1 MNVQAIAVGAAG
13 LSGVST
19 DALVVVLTPAHKAV
33 AGDTALDRALQSAV
47 KAGDLQI
54 KPGQSLYLHGVEGV
68 KAPRVLFMVARDGSA
83 KAFRAAV
90 AAALTALKGRSFKSL
105 AVAPLDD
112 ATDAHAEALCL
123 VLEQAGYVYT
133 HTKPSAESAVVP
145 AKTTL
150 LVATLEALK
159 RRLPEL
165 PMAVRIRATAGG
177 KAAAAGDDGFDCP
190 MPPDG

>member
-33 AGDTALDRALQSAV
+33 AGDTALDRALQSAA

-68 KAPRVLFMVARDGSA
+68 KAPRVLFVVARDASA

-90 AAALTALKGRSFKSL
+90 TAALSQKLSAPLSQPALSATRAAASALRSRHTTRAPASTAPRVTASPMPEAPPITIAVLPCKLKM
-105 AVAPLDD
+105 
-112 ATDAHAEALCL
+112 
-123 VLEQAGYVYT
+123 
-133 HTKPSAESAVVP
+133 
-145 AKTTL
+145 
-150 LVATLEALK
+150 LVAIVEK
-159 RRLPEL
+159 GVRL
-165 PMAVRIRATAGG
+165 RTS
-177 KAAAAGDDGFDCP
+177 AAC
-190 MPPDG
+190 

>member
-90 AAALTALKGRSFKSL
+90 AAARVTDDENLDVGWFAPDALPQDL
-105 AVAPLDD
+105 AASSRHRLGLL
-112 ATDAHAEALCL
+112 ARHEAR
-123 VLEQAGYVYT
+123 
-133 HTKPSAESAVVP
+133 PD
-145 AKTTL
+145 
-150 LVATLEALK
+150 
-159 RRLPEL
+159 
-165 PMAVRIRATAGG
+165 
-177 KAAAAGDDGFDCP
+177 AAAVFLT
-190 MPPDG
+190 